1 MVDGDEWQKDNLA
14 QKVDCNIFCSEAAH
28 EFQDSENEFA
38 FDVDCF
44 RNNSELTNKEKR
56 QQLDEKLRI
65 LLKQIGEKLA
75 WDEDLKQQFNKISK
89 VFIDNDF
96 AYNEYMGHLFVPQ
109 MGEKRK
115 KLIKV

>member
-1 MVDGDEWQKDNLA
+1 MNFKT
-14 QKVDCNIFCSEAAH
+14 
-28 EFQDSENEFA
+28 SENEFA

-44 RNNSELTNKEKR
+44 RNNSELTNKEKC

-115 KLIKV
+115 KLIKVYTKCLNDFLDEGILEEGQYLRFAI